1 MILLLQII
9 VIICFLIVIVALFR
23 EKTDF
28 LTYSMVAM
36 IIAVLA
42 TFILYP
48 KGLHVE
54 MFILAIE
61 WEVIFFLIAL
71 FTIVEIL
78 EDKRIFEEIALR
90 ITKKFHT
97 NTRKFFWTI
106 CIISTLCAALIEDIS
121 VIIIFVPLVIST
133 CKKMRVN
140 PAPFLLGMTI
150 CINLAA
156 TLTPFGSSQNILI
169 TNKFNL
175 TGSWFIINLGLYF
188 IIAALLSLFL
198 LDYFILRKHLQEI
211 WTPHCEEYQEPMDLK
226 HCEDHELFILEDPID
241 KRIFNR
247 NIIALIIFI
256 FLLFLIPSILL
267 VGIIG
272 AIMFVLINPR
282 RDNETGKKRY
292 DISYYLSKVD
302 YRLVFFFIT
311 LFIIV
316 FCMEINGT
324 IKIIEKIVI
333 NTTPDNLFIICIV
346 ILLATSI
353 LSGFL
358 DNVPVTIIFIPV
370 ITAFIAVS
378 GYAATPL
385 LIAFILGINLGG
397 NFLPQGAASDMMT
410 LELAKKHHIHEM
422 NYKKLL
428 KVGGMFAILHI
439 LIGIGYLWFYIYILL

>member
-1 MILLLQII
+1 MSILLQII
-9 VIICFLIVIVALFR
+9 VIICFLIVIIALFR

-42 TFILYP
+42 TFILLP
-48 KGLHVE
+48 ERLHVE

-71 FTIVEIL
+71 FAIVEIL

-90 ITKKFHT
+90 ITNKFHT
-97 NTRKFFWTI
+97 NSRKFFWII
-106 CIISTLCAALIEDIS
+106 CTISTLCAAFINDIS
-121 VIIIFVPLVIST
+121 VIIIFIPMVIST
-133 CKKMRVN
+133 CQKMRVN

-169 TNKFNL
+169 ANKFSL
-175 TGSWFIINLGLYF
+175 TGAWFIINLGLYF
-188 IIAALLSLFL
+188 IIATLITLFI

-211 WTPHCEEYQEPMDLK
+211 WTPHCQENQEPTDLK
-226 HCEDHELFILEDPID
+226 HCEEHELIIIEDPID
-241 KRIFNR
+241 PKVFNR
-247 NIIALIIFI
+247 NIIALLIFI
-256 FLLFLIPSILL
+256 VLLFFIPIIIL
-267 VGIIG
+267 VGLLG

-282 RDNETGKKRY
+282 TDEESGKKRY

-302 YRLVFFFIT
+302 YKLVFLFIT
-311 LFIIV
+311 LFIII

-324 IKIIEKIVI
+324 IRIIEKFVI
-333 NTTPDNLFIICIV
+333 NTTPDNLFLICLV
-346 ILLATSI
+346 ILLTTSI
-353 LSGFL
+353 LSAFL

-370 ITAFIAVS
+370 ITAFITVS
-378 GYAATPL
+378 GYAAAPL

-397 NFLPQGAASDMMT
+397 NFLPQGTASDMMT
-410 LELAKKHHIHEM
+410 LELAKKHHIHDM
-422 NYKKLL
+422 NYRRLL
-428 KVGGMFAILHI
+428 KVGGAFAVVHI

>member
-9 VIICFLIVIVALFR
+9 VIICFLIVVIALFR

-36 IIAVLA
+36 IAAVLA
-42 TFILYP
+42 TIILLP
-48 KGLHVE
+48 KELVVE
-54 MFILAIE
+54 DFILAIE
-61 WEVIFFLIAL
+61 WEVVFFLIAL

-90 ITKKFHT
+90 ITKKFQT
-97 NTRKFFWTI
+97 NSRKFFWTI
-106 CIISTLCAALIEDIS
+106 CIISTLCAAFIEDIS
-121 VIIIFVPLVIST
+121 VIIIFVPLVITT
-133 CKKMRVN
+133 CQKMRVN

-150 CINLAA
+150 CINLAS

-169 TNKFNL
+169 ANKFNL
-175 TGSWFIINLGLYF
+175 TGTWFIINLGLYF
-188 IIAALLSLFL
+188 IIATLITLLF
-198 LDYFILRKHLQEI
+198 LDYFILRKNLQEI
-211 WTPHCEEYQEPMDLK
+211 WIPHCQEYQEPTDLK
-226 HCEDHELFILEDPID
+226 HCEEHELTILEDPID
-241 KRIFNR
+241 HKVFNR
-247 NIIALIIFI
+247 NIIALLIFI

-267 VGIIG
+267 VGILG

-282 RDNETGKKRY
+282 TDESGKKRY
-292 DISYYLSKVD
+292 NISYYLSKVD
-302 YRLVFFFIT
+302 YKLVFFFIT

-324 IKIIEKIVI
+324 IQIIENIVI
-333 NTTPDNLFIICIV
+333 NIAPDNLFLICII
-346 ILLATSI
+346 ILLVTSI

-370 ITAFIAVS
+370 IAAIISVS
-378 GYAATPL
+378 GYASTPI

-410 LELAKKHHIHEM
+410 LELAKKHHVHEM

-428 KVGGMFAILHI
+428 KVGGVFAIMHI

>member
-9 VIICFLIVIVALFR
+9 VIICFLIVVIALFR

-36 IIAVLA
+36 IAAVLA
-42 TFILYP
+42 TIILLP
-48 KGLHVE
+48 KELVVE
-54 MFILAIE
+54 DFILAIE
-61 WEVIFFLIAL
+61 WEVVFFLIAL

-90 ITKKFHT
+90 ITKKFQT
-97 NTRKFFWTI
+97 NSRKFFWTI
-106 CIISTLCAALIEDIS
+106 CIISTLCAAFIEDIS

-133 CKKMRVN
+133 CQKMRVN

-150 CINLAA
+150 CINLASA
-156 TLTPFGSSQNILI
+156 LTPFGSSQNILI
-169 TNKFNL
+169 ANKFNL
-175 TGSWFIINLGLYF
+175 TGTWFIINLGLYF
-188 IIAALLSLFL
+188 IIATLITLLF
-198 LDYFILRKHLQEI
+198 LDYFILRKNLQEI
-211 WTPHCEEYQEPMDLK
+211 WIPHCQEYQESTDLK
-226 HCEDHELFILEDPID
+226 HCEEHELIILEDPIEP
-241 KRIFNR
+241 KVFNR
-247 NIIALIIFI
+247 NIIALLIFI

-267 VGIIG
+267 VGILG

-282 RDNETGKKRY
+282 TDESGKKRY

-302 YRLVFFFIT
+302 YKLVFFFIT

-324 IKIIEKIVI
+324 IQIIENIVI
-333 NTTPDNLFIICIV
+333 NIAPDNLFLICII
-346 ILLATSI
+346 ILLVTSI

-370 ITAFIAVS
+370 IAAIISVS
-378 GYAATPL
+378 GYASTPI

-410 LELAKKHHIHEM
+410 LELAKKHHVHEM

-428 KVGGMFAILHI
+428 KVGGVFAIMHI